1 MVLESIQEFALTRN
15 FELLCVKN
23 NNLGLYDDLVASTE
37 RPGNYLFFV
46 DDANEL
52 AELDLILDYTTEK
65 QYGYDVRIIVTVR
78 DYDIDRIKALWQSNN
93 FIKYFDYFLYNFTE
107 VKFYKW
113 RIGSTF
119 KEILTHDSVDSITK
133 QHQQEWLTHIITQNA
148 SNDWIYVIF
157 EFVCELEDDTKRSA
171 TQTLLENNSD
181 IETFNELSII
191 PNHWSGWESLILAFQ
206 KQIDFLESLYPLVTG
221 MKFINHRTM
230 IKSKVEML
238 QQRIRNEE
246 IEVIHRNLSM

>member
-1 MVLESIQEFALTRN
+1 MAKDFLGLSIDTNQILNIKDFIRKSDENGMSAPLSTTFQDREKEKKDIIESLDKNSVTIITGNAGVGKTRLVLESIQEFALTRN

-148 SNDWIYVIF
+148 SND
-157 EFVCELEDDTKRSA
+157 
-171 TQTLLENNSD
+171 
-181 IETFNELSII
+181 
-191 PNHWSGWESLILAFQ
+191 
-206 KQIDFLESLYPLVTG
+206 
-221 MKFINHRTM
+221 
-230 IKSKVEML
+230 
-238 QQRIRNEE
+238 
-246 IEVIHRNLSM
+246 